1 MAEQKE
7 DNTRYIVRIAGR
19 DLDGTKS
26 IDRSLR
32 AIKGVSHRMAQSIAI
47 AFEKKSQVVYKTKLG
62 ELTDAQEKIL
72 EDVLANPTAHG
83 IPEWIF
89 NRQNDNSTGK
99 SIHLVTNELEFAKRQ
114 DLQKLSEIKS
124 YKGLRH
130 GWGLTVRGQRTKS
143 THRRKGGVVGV
154 MKKDAKLA
162 AAKPASAAEKGGPAA
177 GKQPEKAKASSSPA
191 EKKK

>member
-1 MAEQKE
+1 MAEEKE
-7 DNTRYIVRIAGR
+7 NTRYIVRIAGR

-32 AIKGVSHRMAQSIAI
+32 AIKGVSHRMAQSIAL

-62 ELTDAQEKIL
+62 ELTDEQGKVL
-72 EDVLANPTAHG
+72 EEILANPKEHG
-83 IPEWIF
+83 IPGWSF

-99 SIHLVTNELEFAKRQ
+99 NIHLFTNELEFAKRQ

-143 THRRKGGVVGV
+143 THRGKGGVVGV

-162 AAKPASAAEKGGPAA
+162 AAKPATAEKGAPTT
-177 GKQPEKAKASSSPA
+177 GKQPEKAKAPA

>member
-1 MAEQKE
+1 MAEEKE
-7 DNTRYIVRIAGR
+7 NTRYIVRIAGR

-32 AIKGVSHRMAQSIAI
+32 AIKGISHRMAQSIAI
-47 AFEKKSQVVYKTKLG
+47 AFEKKSSVVYKTKLG
-62 ELTDAQEKIL
+62 ELTEEQGKELEEIL
-72 EDVLANPTAHG
+72 AHPSAHG
-83 IPEWIF
+83 IPEWAF

-124 YKGLRH
+124 YKGLRL
-130 GWGLTVRGQRTKS
+130 GWGLPVRGQRTKS
-143 THRRKGGVVGV
+143 THRGKGGVVGV
-154 MKKDAKLA
+154 MKKEAKQAMAPKA
-162 AAKPASAAEKGGPAA
+162 AGGAEKGAPAAA
-177 GKQPEKAKASSSPA
+177 GKQPEKAKAS